1 MKDYKKD
8 FKWFENNPNITFL
21 DSAAGSLKPQC
32 VIDAINEYYL
42 VQATNPHNDD
52 SLFSHQ
58 AHHVMTECRVAAAKL
73 INCEPEEVIFTS
85 GATESLML
93 TAQSI
98 KHLLKKDD
106 EVILTRIEHASN
118 LLPWYE
124 LRDELGIKIR
134 FLEQDGLA
142 VNTESIK
149 KLLNEKTKVVSIT
162 GGSNLSGIIVDV
174 DKIAEIVKSYNKDII
189 LSVDI
194 AQRIVH
200 APSDA
205 KKWDADFISFSS
217 NKMYGPTGSGICYV
231 KKSLQSIINPLRY
244 GGGMNSTITEQ
255 DFCYI
260 NGVQKFE
267 GGTPHIAGIY
277 GFLKAIEYL
286 QAIGYDNI
294 AQKERENWEYFKKKF
309 EALNNP
315 DLIWINKDYN
325 TSTFIIKYK
334 GVFPQDLA
342 HYLGNNNIIVRSG
355 LSCAKLMK
363 DIIQDVGVVRISTAI
378 YTSYED
384 FDKLFDALAKFKK
397 SDVLNGLV

>member
-8 FKWFENNPNITFL
+8 FTWFKNNPNIVFL

-32 VIDAINEYYL
+32 VVDAINQYYL
-42 VQATNPHNDD
+42 TQGTNPHNDD
-52 SLFSHQ
+52 SMFAHQ
-58 AHHVMTECRVAAAKL
+58 AHQIMTECRTRAAQL
-73 INCEPEEVIFTS
+73 INCEPDEIIFTS

-98 KHLLKKDD
+98 KHLLHKDD
-106 EVILTRIEHASN
+106 EVILTKIEHASN

-134 FLEQDGLA
+134 FMEQDGLG
-142 VNTESIK
+142 VDVDSIK
-149 KLLNEKTKVVSIT
+149 KLLNKKTKVVSIT

-174 DKIAEIVKSYNKDII
+174 DKIAKIVKGYNKDII

-194 AQRIVH
+194 AQRVVH

-205 KKWDADFISFSS
+205 KQWDADFISFSS

-231 KKSLQSIINPLRY
+231 KKSLQPTINPLRY

-267 GGTPHIAGIY
+267 GGTPNIAGIY

-286 QAIGYDNI
+286 QNIGYETI
-294 AQKERENWEYFKKKF
+294 EKQEKENWLHFKKRY

-315 DLIWINKDYN
+315 DLVWINKDYE
-325 TSTFIIKYK
+325 TSTFIINYK

-342 HYLGNNNIIVRSG
+342 HYLGRNNIVVRSG

-363 DIIQDVGVVRISTAI
+363 DIIHDVGAVRISTAI
-378 YTSYED
+378 YTTKED
-384 FDKLFDALAKFKK
+384 IDKLFDALAKFKK